1 MQRRLTSEQI
11 NNLLDKIVTQD
22 FVTNV
27 IEEFN
32 LYQNTKDVNAL
43 LSYDKFL
50 KKLEN
55 NEITNFDNYI
65 QKAPYEY
72 ILRLAEKGI
81 EVDKLLTRG
90 ELGVIRAL
98 IDNNHAKEYYEIWK
112 RHSDPSIRVAL
123 AKNGHFSKFFIK
135 DLNPEVRAA
144 VLDAKPE
151 YIPVLMKRTRIEWE
165 RCYNILI
172 NQTHPDIDVLQQ
184 FTHYK
189 QKSPPNKELFETK
202 IESLMK
208 EPNETEQNI
217 SSYELY
223 IANNPLWASDVSIKQ
238 MKNINRL
245 YQTIEKDNRLNTLES
260 IFEQILNARD
270 YWMMFDIYK
279 EKCDIIK

>member
-1 MQRRLTSEQI
+1 MQRRLTPKQI
-11 NNLLDKIVTQD
+11 DGLLDKIVTQD
-22 FVTNV
+22 FIINA
-27 IEEFN
+27 IKEFKSH
-32 LYQNTKDVNAL
+32 QKTKEVNTL

-81 EVDKLLTRG
+81 EVNKLLTRG
-90 ELGVIRAL
+90 ELGIIRAL
-98 IDNNHAKEYYEIWK
+98 INNNHATDYYEMWK
-112 RHSDPSIRVAL
+112 RHNDPSIRVAL

-151 YIPVLMKRTRIEWE
+151 YIPVLMKRTRFEWE

-172 NQTHPDIDVLQQ
+172 NQTYPDIDVLQQ

-189 QKSPPNKELFETK
+189 RKSPPNKELFETK
-202 IESLMK
+202 IKSMMIQSDEV
-208 EPNETEQNI
+208 EQNMP
-217 SSYELY
+217 LY
-223 IANNPLWASDVSIKQ
+223 DLYMNDDPLWARNVSIKQ
-238 MKNINRL
+238 MEQINRL
-245 YQTIEKDNRLNTLES
+245 YQTIERDNQLDVLES
-260 IFEQILNARD
+260 IFEQILNTKD
-270 YWMMFDIYK
+270 YWMMWDIYK
-279 EKCDIIK
+279 DNIK

>member
-1 MQRRLTSEQI
+1 MQRRLTSKQI
-11 NNLLDKIVTQD
+11 DDLLDRIVTQD
-22 FVTNV
+22 FVTNA
-27 IEEFN
+27 IEEFKS
-32 LYQNTKDVNAL
+32 YQKSKEVNTL
-43 LSYDKFL
+43 LPYDKFL

-98 IDNNHAKEYYEIWK
+98 INNNHVTECYEMWK
-112 RHSDPSIRVAL
+112 LHSDPSIRVAL

-151 YIPVLMKRTRIEWE
+151 YIPQLMKRTKLEWE

-172 NQTHPDIDVLQQ
+172 NQTHPDVDVLQQ

-189 QKSPPNKELFETK
+189 RKSPPNKELFETK
-202 IESLMK
+202 IKSMMMQSDEV
-208 EPNETEQNI
+208 EQNM
-217 SSYELY
+217 SPYDLY
-223 IANNPLWASDVSIKQ
+223 MNGNPLWARNVSIKQ
-238 MKNINRL
+238 MDQINRL
-245 YQTIEKDNRLNTLES
+245 YQTIEKDNRLYVLET

-270 YWMMFDIYK
+270 YWMMFDIYQ
-279 EKCDIIK
+279 EKCNFLE

>member
-1 MQRRLTSEQI
+1 MQRRLTSKQI
-11 NNLLDKIVTQD
+11 DDLLDKIVTQD
-22 FVTNV
+22 FINKA
-27 IEEFN
+27 IDEFKSH
-32 LYQNTKDVNAL
+32 QKPKEVNPL

-72 ILRLAEKGI
+72 ILRMAEKGI

-98 IDNNHAKEYYEIWK
+98 INNNHGAEYYEIWK
-112 RHSDPSIRVAL
+112 LHSDPSIRVAL

-144 VLDAKPE
+144 VLDTKPE
-151 YIPVLMKRTRIEWE
+151 YILVLMKRTRIEWE

-189 QKSPPNKELFETK
+189 RKSPPNKELFETK
-202 IESLMK
+202 IKSMMIQSDEV
-208 EPNETEQNI
+208 EQNM
-217 SSYELY
+217 SLY
-223 IANNPLWASDVSIKQ
+223 DLYMNDDPLWARNVSIKQ
-238 MKNINRL
+238 MEQINRL
-245 YQTIEKDNRLNTLES
+245 YQTIEKDNQLNTLES
-260 IFEQILNARD
+260 IFEQILNTRD

>member
-1 MQRRLTSEQI
+1 MQRRLTSKQI
-11 NNLLDKIVTQD
+11 DDLLDKIVTQD
-22 FVTNV
+22 FVANA
-27 IEEFN
+27 IKEFKSH
-32 LYQNTKDVNAL
+32 QKSKEVNPL
-43 LSYDKFL
+43 LPYNKFL

-55 NEITNFDNYI
+55 NKITNFDNYI

-90 ELGVIRAL
+90 ELGVIRVL
-98 IDNNHAKEYYEIWK
+98 INNNHAANYYEMWK

-151 YIPVLMKRTRIEWE
+151 YIPVLMKRTRIEWK

-172 NQTHPDIDVLQQ
+172 NQTHPSIDVLTQ

-189 QKSPPNKELFETK
+189 RKSPPNKELFETK
-202 IESLMK
+202 IKSLEIESNK
-208 EPNETEQNI
+208 NEQNM
-217 SSYELY
+217 SLYELY
-223 IANNPLWASDVSIKQ
+223 MNGDPLWARNVSIKQ
-238 MKNINRL
+238 MEQINRL
-245 YQTIEKDNRLNTLES
+245 YQTIEKDNRLDILES
-260 IFEQILNARD
+260 IFEQILNAKD
-270 YWMMFDIYK
+270 YWMMFDIYQNN
-279 EKCDIIK
+279 IT